1 MRRTVIHTLGCSKNL
16 VDSEYLG
23 GALRA
28 SGWQVS
34 YEATTQPGD
43 VLILNTCGFIG
54 DAKEESID
62 HILRAAALRAAGH
75 LDKLVVFGCLSQRYP
90 SELAAEIP
98 EVDHWFGARD
108 LAPLL
113 RLFHCAPDLT
123 LGQPRY
129 TSTPS
134 HYAFL
139 KIAEGCDRQCAFCA
153 IPAIRGSFRS
163 FPHQAL
169 VAEAQALAQ
178 QGVRELILIAQELT
192 YYGHDRGDAT
202 ALVTLLQALARIE
215 GIEWIR
221 LHYAYPRPF
230 PEELIEWLATE
241 PKACPYLDIPLQHI
255 AEPVLQAMR
264 RHHTGAYARELVDR
278 LRASI
283 PRLALRTTLI
293 AGFPNET
300 EDDFRELLDFV
311 QHVQFDHLGVFTY
324 SEEEGTHAAKH
335 WPDAIPEEVKQA
347 RRDALMQAQMPISAA
362 RKAQHVGSVLP
373 VILDARVDAST
384 FTGRTQFDSP
394 DVDGEVLVRDPSH
407 ALEVGQIA
415 RVRIT
420 GSDEYDLEAIYPPAE
435 PRA

>member
-1 MRRTVIHTLGCSKNL
+1 M
-16 VDSEYLG
+16 
-23 GALRA
+23 
-28 SGWQVS
+28 
-34 YEATTQPGD
+34 
-43 VLILNTCGFIG
+43 
-54 DAKEESID
+54 
-62 HILRAAALRAAGH
+62 
-75 LDKLVVFGCLSQRYP
+75 
-90 SELAAEIP
+90 
-98 EVDHWFGARD
+98 
-108 LAPLL
+108 
-113 RLFHCAPDLT
+113 
-123 LGQPRY
+123 
-129 TSTPS
+129 
-134 HYAFL
+134 
-139 KIAEGCDRQCAFCA
+139 
-153 IPAIRGSFRS
+153 
-163 FPHQAL
+163 
-169 VAEAQALAQ
+169 
-178 QGVRELILIAQELT
+178 RELILIAQELT

-435 PRA
+435 PCA